1 MGSSGCGSTAKIANN
16 MMVGIH
22 LLAMD
27 EAYAFATKAG
37 LDPKTC
43 LLYTSR

>member
-1 MGSSGCGSTAKIANN
+1 

-22 LLAMD
+22 LAAMD

-37 LDPKTC
+37 LDPKLSLMPFTAA
-43 LLYTSR
+43 SHRAP